1 MFRRDKIEKILAE
14 VGLITG
20 GFPCQ
25 DISIAGKR
33 GGIQLDRSTG
43 EARTR
48 SGLFWENL
56 RIFRLVRDRR
66 PGRRTYW
73 IMENVAEIYDG
84 HLGGVLGALA
94 EGGDDAEWDCLSSG
108 RLGRGHLRQR
118 FYAIAYSNGERP
130 QGSQRR
136 MQEDQGEGNIHASLF
151 PPLPLRPPPHENE
164 LPKPFVVGK
173 DDGIP
178 NREHRIK
185 SLGNTIDPE
194 IAEILGGRIYEI
206 ERDYL

>member
-1 MFRRDKIEKILAE
+1 MKSKETTFEYCSAHDE
-14 VGLITG
+14 G
-20 GFPCQ
+20 G
-25 DISIAGKR
+25 K
-33 GGIQLDRSTG
+33 LMK
-43 EARTR
+43 
-48 SGLFWENL
+48 
-56 RIFRLVRDRR
+56 
-66 PGRRTYW
+66 RTYR
-73 IMENVAEIYDG
+73 ISDEE
-84 HLGGVLGALA
+84 
-94 EGGDDAEWDCLSSG
+94 
-108 RLGRGHLRQR
+108 RQR
-118 FYAIAYSNGERP
+118 RSARMKALHADPEFAAFP
-130 QGSQRR
+130 RR

-178 NREHRIK
+178 NRAHRIK